1 MVPVARGAQGASAHR
16 VCISPPSQQPQP
28 RWLPGTQLPP
38 LARWR
43 AGGAPGRWRGEKS
56 AFKISI
62 HSSFHPIPS
71 AVAEGI

>member
-16 VCISPPSQQPQP
+16 VCISPPSQ
-28 RWLPGTQLPP
+28 PP